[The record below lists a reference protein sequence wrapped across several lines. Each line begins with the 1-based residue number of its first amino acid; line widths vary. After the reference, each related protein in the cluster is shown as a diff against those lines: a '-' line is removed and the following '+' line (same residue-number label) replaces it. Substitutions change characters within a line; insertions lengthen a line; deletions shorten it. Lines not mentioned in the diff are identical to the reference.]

1 MCWHN
6 FNMVSVVKRI
16 RKGKN
21 YYYLIYS
28 FRENGKAKHIE
39 KFLGKKI
46 PENIEAI
53 KKEFNDQIIQKRWFP
68 QIREIRKNYSLE
80 HEKISEIVKTKEFRH
95 FGIRFTH
102 DSNRI
107 EGSSMNLEDV
117 RNVLQFNQ
125 TPANKPLEE
134 IYETTNHMKAYE
146 NMINAKEDFSM
157 DLILDWHKTL
167 FEQTNLEIAGKIRDS
182 DVFIVGSEFTP
193 PNHELVEGLLKNL
206 FKWYNS
212 EKETLDPALLSC
224 LFHFRFVSIHPF
236 KDGNGRMSRMVMN
249 FILYRN
255 KMPMYDISYKIR
267 ASYFFALERANMKN
281 NEIHFIQFFYK
292 NYLKSNHKYLKS
304 NSKTPS
310 RRDIIKYGYSPI
322 DLKEGVKKSTRNLNS
337 KEKKEKFSD
346 LANGDEFI

>member
-1 MCWHN
+1 
-6 FNMVSVVKRI
+6 MVSIVKRN
-16 RKGKN
+16 RNGKN
-21 YYYLIYS
+21 HYYLVYS
-28 FRENGKAKHIE
+28 FRENGKTKHIE
-39 KFLGKKI
+39 KFLGNKV
-46 PENIEAI
+46 PENIDII

-68 QIREIRKNYSLE
+68 QIREIRNNYTFE
-80 HEKISEIVKTKEFRH
+80 HEKISEIVQIKELRH

-146 NMINAKEDFSM
+146 NMINTNKDFSM

-167 FEQTNLEIAGKIRDS
+167 FEQTNTEIAGKIRDS

-193 PNHELVEGLLKNL
+193 PDHELVEGLLKNL

-212 EKETLDPALLSC
+212 EKETLDPTLLSC

-236 KDGNGRMSRMVMN
+236 KDGNGRMSRLAMN

-292 NYLKSNHKYLKS
+292 NYLKDNQKYLKTKF
-304 NSKTPS
+304 KTPS
-310 RRDIIKYGYSPI
+310 RKNIIKHGYSPV
-322 DLKEGVKKSTRNLNS
+322 DLNEGVKKSTRRLTS

-346 LANGDEFI
+346 LINGDEFR